1 MSDRALKA
9 ALFVGLVLCV
19 VIATGAAY
27 GATYKVGVYYFGVW
41 SASSCNV
48 CGGGNTDWW
57 KGARDYY
64 NGDIDPPWQSDD
76 FSYLLPALGF
86 YDNSQRAT
94 LEKQVRQ
101 AKANGIQFFNFY
113 WYWGSDLNGGQGGE
127 KYSAGLDTYLTA
139 RNTADLEFAISIT
152 SHPWG
157 NLNISANHAPRA
169 VDLIIQQYISQPHYL
184 KTSDGRPVVFLL
196 DTRGIK
202 NGSQSDVLD
211 FIALLNQQVVQQLG
225 VSPFIV
231 INAELNNLNAS
242 DPYYLDV
249 KNLSSVQGY
258 SCLNYFG
265 VSLSGSTTVGS
276 FVRYNNNLTGVLGG
290 FNNKPMIPCYM
301 TDFNEKPRTR
311 VGVPSYNIRY
321 LNDWSVSE
329 LNRGLTNVRSF
340 VNGSSQGVVNNH
352 VLLYAWNEWR
362 EGGVNVEPS
371 ERDGNRTLAQ
381 VSSVFSL
388 ATSGDSQCKK
398 YGNCTHN
405 TYLPTGTLDVANCT
419 RIAGW
424 ARDQDTSYPIKV
436 HLYKD
441 APYGQGGT
449 FVTSFTASNYRGD
462 LPFLDKYHGF
472 SVTTPAAFK
481 TGQPVKVYAY
491 GININAN
498 GVANGSNPLLNGVPK
513 TVTCSP

>member
-1 MSDRALKA
+1 
-9 ALFVGLVLCV
+9 
-19 VIATGAAY
+19 
-27 GATYKVGVYYFGVW
+27 
-41 SASSCNV
+41 
-48 CGGGNTDWW
+48 
-57 KGARDYY
+57 
-64 NGDIDPPWQSDD
+64 
-76 FSYLLPALGF
+76 
-86 YDNSQRAT
+86 
-94 LEKQVRQ
+94 
-101 AKANGIQFFNFY
+101 
-113 WYWGSDLNGGQGGE
+113 
-127 KYSAGLDTYLTA
+127 
-139 RNTADLEFAISIT
+139 
-152 SHPWG
+152 
-157 NLNISANHAPRA
+157 
-169 VDLIIQQYISQPHYL
+169 
-184 KTSDGRPVVFLL
+184 
-196 DTRGIK
+196 
-202 NGSQSDVLD
+202 
-211 FIALLNQQVVQQLG
+211 
-225 VSPFIV
+225 
-231 INAELNNLNAS
+231 
-242 DPYYLDV
+242 
-249 KNLSSVQGY
+249 
-258 SCLNYFG
+258 
-265 VSLSGSTTVGS
+265 
-276 FVRYNNNLTGVLGG
+276 
-290 FNNKPMIPCYM
+290 
-301 TDFNEKPRTR
+301 
-311 VGVPSYNIRY
+311 
-321 LNDWSVSE
+321 VSE
-329 LNRGLTNVRSF
+329 LSRGLTNVRSF

-388 ATSGDSQCKK
+388 ATSGNSQCKK

-405 TYLPTGTLDVANCT
+405 TYLPTGTLDVTDCT

-462 LPFLDKYHGF
+462 LPFLDKVHGF